1 MSKQDYLRHLSAAL
15 SALVPDRERL
25 EIVRYYEEYFEE
37 AGPEREAALIQELG
51 DPAALAQKIA
61 REGGS
66 AGGAAERAPKP
77 SHRRKWA
84 AGIAAAAVVLVL
96 AGTLA
101 ALSAL
106 NAHLWGQ
113 ANAPGGALAV
123 PPSAGVPSDAPV
135 SPAPGAQTQPAGESP
150 QPSQGAVELDGTF
163 VRLDLDITLGDVS
176 IRTGSDWGLT
186 LESSGQDRH
195 GEDYLLHYSLE
206 HDTLSIWS
214 TPEQLNTDGSSEITA
229 RVEITVPEGWT
240 LERVHLDTVSGD
252 MALTEVTA
260 DEVSVDT
267 TSGDVTAQRLTAGSI
282 RLETV
287 SGDVSLSCLSAPS
300 AVSLGSV
307 SGDLSLSGPLSP
319 DTRLTTTSGDIE
331 ITADSTEEECA
342 YDLSCVSGGIR
353 IGGTSIESSIRKAEG
368 ELSLNA
374 NSVSGDITVN
384 FGG

>member
-1 MSKQDYLRHLSAAL
+1 MNKREFLQALDDAL
-15 SALVPDRERL
+15 STLVPDRERQETL
-25 EIVRYYEEYFEE
+25 RYYREYFEE
-37 AGPEREAALIQELG
+37 AGPEREAELIQELG
-51 DPAALAQKIA
+51 DPRELAQKIA
-61 REGGS
+61 REGGFS
-66 AGGAAERAPKP
+66 GGETAEAPKKP
-77 SHRRKWA
+77 NRWKWA
-84 AGIAAAAVVLVL
+84 LGITGAVVVLL
-96 AGTLA
+96 AGTFA

-106 NAHLWGQ
+106 NAQFLLHFDFLPGSSQ
-113 ANAPGGALAV
+113 AASTPPGGTESGT
-123 PPSAGVPSDAPV
+123 PGSS
-135 SPAPGAQTQPAGESP
+135 SPGTESQ

-163 VRLDLDITLGDVS
+163 VRLDLDIILGDVS

-240 LERVHLDTVSGD
+240 LERVSLDTVSGD
-252 MALTEVTA
+252 VTLTEVTA

-287 SGDVSLSCLSAPS
+287 SGDVNLGCPTAPS
-300 AVSLGSV
+300 EVSLDSV

-374 NSVSGDITVN
+374 NSVSGDITVS